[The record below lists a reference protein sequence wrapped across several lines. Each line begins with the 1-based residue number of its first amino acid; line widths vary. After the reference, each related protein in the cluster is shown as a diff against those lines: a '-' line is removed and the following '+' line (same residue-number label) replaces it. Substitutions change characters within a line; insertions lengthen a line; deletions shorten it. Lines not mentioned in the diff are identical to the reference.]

1 MKYLLFQHLD
11 LVLTFSELLL
21 SVFGLGFEL
30 VFQLLVLF
38 DQLLVLLFVLGLGVL
53 RGVGSGGRDWLI
65 ILLVVGFLGVFLL
78 GDGIAVRIGGVGTIR
93 RGLEF
98 GVFLLYVV
106 GGFDR
111 KILPHFFSKRVSIK
125 RWLPRWRAP
134 HRLIINMTFLPTT
147 IIRIPIKIPFPLL
160 TL

>member
-1 MKYLLFQHLD
+1 M
-11 LVLTFSELLL
+11 LTLSELLL

-38 DQLLVLLFVLGLGVL
+38 DQLLVLLFVLGLRVL
-53 RGVGSGGRDWLI
+53 WGGGSGGRDWLI
-65 ILLVVGFLGVFLL
+65 ILLVIRFLGVFIL
-78 GDGIAVRIGGVGTIR
+78 GDVVAVRIGGVGTIG
-93 RGLEF
+93 RGLKF

-111 KILPHFFSKRVSIK
+111 KMLPHFFSKRVSIK
-125 RWLPRWRAP
+125 RLLPRGRAP
-134 HRLIINMTFLPTT
+134 HRLIINITFLPPT
-147 IIRIPIKIPFPLL
+147 IIHIPIEIPFPFL